1 MFNGFYVSG
10 YIRSDGLTELKDKI
24 IETSLNLFEQNGYH
38 GVSVN
43 EIVKECGTSK
53 GGFYHHF
60 SSKDE
65 LLFVIHDCFISYV
78 LTKAQEA
85 TSDNIHPS
93 AKMQKIILSFV
104 KVFDLYKPHI
114 SVFYQESIYLKPPYV
129 EAIKKKRHQYKEIV
143 FSVIQEGIEKGEFR
157 SELPVEITGMSILG
171 MVNWT
176 YKWYKRD
183 GGKTIEEIGRIYVD
197 LILKSLL
204 TEEFKNDASIQP
216 YLLKNQM
223 DID

>member
-1 MFNGFYVSG
+1 M
-10 YIRSDGLTELKDKI
+10 RSDGLTELKEKI
-24 IETSLNLFEQNGYH
+24 IETSLNLFEQHGYH

-43 EIVKECGTSK
+43 EIVKESGTSK

-65 LLFVIHDCFISYV
+65 LLFVIHDYFISYV

-85 TSDNIHPS
+85 TSESIHPS
-93 AKMQKIILSFV
+93 EKMQKIILSFV

-129 EAIKKKRHQYKEIV
+129 EAIKNKRHKYKEIV

-171 MVNWT
+171 LVNWT
-176 YKWYKRD
+176 YKWYKLD
-183 GGKTIEEIGRIYVD
+183 GEKSIEEIGQIYVD
-197 LILKSLL
+197 LILQGLL
-204 TEEFKNDASIQP
+204 TENMKNDPRIQP
-216 YLLKNQM
+216 FLLKNQ
-223 DID
+223 IAINRK

>member
-1 MFNGFYVSG
+1 M
-10 YIRSDGLTELKDKI
+10 
-24 IETSLNLFEQNGYH
+24 NLFEQNGFH

-65 LLFVIHDCFISYV
+65 LLFVIHDYFISYV
-78 LTKAQEA
+78 LMKAQEA
-85 TSDNIHPS
+85 ISESIHPS
-93 AKMQKIILSFV
+93 EKMQRIIVSFV

-129 EAIKKKRHQYKEIV
+129 EAIKKKREMYKEII

-171 MVNWT
+171 MVNWS

-183 GGKTIEEIGRIYVD
+183 GGKTIEEIGQIYVD
-197 LILKSLL
+197 LILQSLL
-204 TEEFKNDASIQP
+204 TEKLKNEMRIQP
-216 YLLKNQM
+216 YLIKNQKGNQFA
-223 DID
+223 IEEK

>member
-1 MFNGFYVSG
+1 MNVSG
-10 YIRSDGLTELKDKI
+10 YNRRCCLTELKEKI
-24 IETSLNLFEQNGYH
+24 IETSLTLFEQHGFH

-65 LLFVIHDCFISYV
+65 LLFVIHDYFISYV

-85 TSDNIHPS
+85 ISASAHPTE
-93 AKMQKIILSFV
+93 KMQKIIQSFV

-129 EAIKKKRHQYKEIV
+129 EAIKKKRQMYKEII
-143 FSVIQEGIEKGEFR
+143 FSVIQEGIDKGEFR

-171 MVNWT
+171 MVNWS

-183 GGKTIEEIGRIYVD
+183 GGKTIEEIGEIYVD
-197 LILKSLL
+197 LILQALL
-204 TEEFKNDASIQP
+204 TDKQKKDAITQP

-223 DID
+223 VVD